1 MTRIPPDPAIAAE
14 KAALR
19 AEGRRR
25 RLDAARRL
33 ADAPARL
40 AAHVAGA
47 VALPPK
53 SVVSGYV
60 AMPDEI
66 DPAPLLA
73 DLRAR
78 GHLTALPV
86 VVARDA
92 PLAFRAWAPGEPLE
106 PGVLGIPAP
115 IVAAPVVVPHLMLVP
130 LVAFDAA
137 GRRLGQG
144 GGFYDRTLAGL
155 RAGGAPLVA
164 LGVAF
169 SVQEFPALPAE
180 PFDEPLDGIATEE
193 GIRWFGKEQAR

>member
-25 RLDAARRL
+25 RLEAARRL

-40 AAHVAGA
+40 AAQVADA
-47 VALPPK
+47 VTLPPGGI
-53 SVVSGYV
+53 VSGYV

-66 DPAPLLA
+66 DPAPLLGR
-73 DLRAR
+73 LRAR

-92 PLAFRAWAPGEPLE
+92 PLVFRAWAPGEPLD

-115 IVAAPVVVPHLMLVP
+115 TLAAPLLVPHLMLVP

-144 GGFYDRTLAGL
+144 GGFYDRTLARR
-155 RAGGAPLVA
+155 RAEGPPLVA
-164 LGVAF
+164 LGIAF

-180 PFDEPLDGIATEE
+180 PFDQPLDGIATEE
-193 GIRWFGKEQAR
+193 GVTWFGKEQAR